1 MTQQAECEDCAHSR
15 AGRWCGYRAAC
26 ADCAAR
32 ALSRSLPAFD
42 ALHPRGT
49 GAREPLREAIQRAM
63 PHTEYT
69 AARRMV
75 WAWWQHDHPDAKAH
89 TP

>member
-1 MTQQAECEDCAHSR
+1 MKPCDDCTRSS
-15 AGRWCGYRAAC
+15 AGLWCGYSANC
-26 ADCAAR
+26 PNCAAR
-32 ALSRSLPAFD
+32 ALARSLPAFN

-49 GAREPLREAIQRAM
+49 GERDPLREAIQRAM

-69 AARRMV
+69 AARRMA

-89 TP
+89 AS

>member
-1 MTQQAECEDCAHSR
+1 MTCPDCTTAR
-15 AGRWCGYRAAC
+15 AGLWCGYRYSC
-26 ADCAAR
+26 ADCCAR
-32 ALSRSLPAFD
+32 AVARSLPAFD

-49 GAREPLREAIQRAM
+49 GERDPLRAAIQRAM

-75 WAWWQHDHPDAKAH
+75 WAWWLHDHPDAKAH
-89 TP
+89 TA